1 MCVYMC
7 VCVCVCVCVFNTY
20 IYVFIYGVEQPS
32 QGYLPIINTAGIQ
45 TIILIISE
53 CHSSLQVPPSLFSS
67 RTFQV
72 NHICVLQQL

>member
-1 MCVYMC
+1 MCVCVRVC

-32 QGYLPIINTAGIQ
+32 QGHLPIINTAGIQ

-53 CHSSLQVPPSLFSS
+53 CQSFLQVPPSLPLL
-67 RTFQV
+67 FQ
-72 NHICVLQQL
+72 NIPG